1 MTTHYPEVKSYAE
14 RHEEIVNARMEFDRE
29 NLKPLYR
36 MEIGKSGDSCALYIA
51 KRLGMPGDMLYTAA
65 MEAYG
70 EVREVLV
77 NELELKK
84 ETQWKKEFVP
94 SIQKMKET
102 ERKPLMPVFT
112 RGDSVTVL
120 PEGTI
125 GIVVVPEDE
134 RGNVLVQV
142 KGEKITVNQKRLKL
156 KVAASELYPED
167 YDFSIIFDTV
177 ENRKAR
183 HKMGKGYQGDLTVTW
198 DAKIL

>member
-1 MTTHYPEVKSYAE
+1 
-14 RHEEIVNARMEFDRE
+14 
-29 NLKPLYR
+29 
-36 MEIGKSGDSCALYIA
+36 
-51 KRLGMPGDMLYTAA
+51 
-65 MEAYG
+65 
-70 EVREVLV
+70 
-77 NELELKK
+77 
-84 ETQWKKEFVP
+84 
-94 SIQKMKET
+94 MKET